1 VWIRALPPPAA
12 RGGPYPRISRQFYYF
27 GEEAYM
33 KVLEI
38 EGKTVEDATRKMM
51 AELNI
56 DDVSKVKMEV
66 LDQGKSG
73 IFGFGVSRPAKL
85 RVFYNDT
92 AADVGEITKEI
103 LLTILKK
110 MEIEGTVRD
119 IKEGENKV
127 YVEIE
132 SPKSG
137 LIIGKKGKTLESLQF
152 LVNLMV
158 NNRTKSD
165 KKIILD
171 IESYRA
177 KREKA
182 LRKLSKE
189 IALKVIKTGKPWT
202 LEPMNPFERRLIHL
216 TLQNDSRVTT
226 KSEGL
231 GIYRKV
237 KISPNR

>member
-1 VWIRALPPPAA
+1 
-12 RGGPYPRISRQFYYF
+12 
-27 GEEAYM
+27 M

-103 LLTILKK
+103 LLTILEK